1 MFLKD
6 ASDSLKKVLLADAK
20 AERQQ
25 TYPRFWPHGHSK
37 TTAAQLSAFLMLKS
51 GLAHTIH
58 TLHVHSY
65 PCFIHVWL
73 VKWCEKTACVGW
85 NMTRQAFGGGEEDQ
99 IHPTYSSSS
108 EKQKKRMYG
117 ICTSYK

>member
-6 ASDSLKKVLLADAK
+6 ASDPLKKVMLADAK
-20 AERQQ
+20 AANISPVFGPMVIQRQQ
-25 TYPRFWPHGHSK
+25 LPN
-37 TTAAQLSAFLMLKS
+37 SALLMLKS

-58 TLHVHSY
+58 TSHVHSY

-85 NMTRQAFGGGEEDQ
+85 NMTRQAYGGGEVGSNSPNIQ
-99 IHPTYSSSS
+99 
-108 EKQKKRMYG
+108 
-117 ICTSYK
+117 